1 MRSSEN
7 SAGGSNRVESYVSIA
22 RPPDFHYEIC
32 RIFRM
37 RKLWRANLRDRREN
51 AGDCLIFDAQMN
63 TSALGQR
70 QRLKRPKCTL
80 TKDSIDVSDHEEILT
95 NTRIPCI
102 GISNNN
108 VS

>member
-1 MRSSEN
+1 
-7 SAGGSNRVESYVSIA
+7 
-22 RPPDFHYEIC
+22 
-32 RIFRM
+32 
-37 RKLWRANLRDRREN
+37 
-51 AGDCLIFDAQMN
+51 MN